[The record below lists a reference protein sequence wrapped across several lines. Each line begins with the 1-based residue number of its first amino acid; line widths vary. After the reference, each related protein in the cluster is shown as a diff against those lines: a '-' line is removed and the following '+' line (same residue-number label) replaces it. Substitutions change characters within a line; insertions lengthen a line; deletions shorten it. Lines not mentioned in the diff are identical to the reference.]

1 MDAVGCR
8 YRTVS
13 AHPTSLGWVRYQACL
28 CGQFR
33 VVLGRHDASGA
44 EPAAVLARVAA
55 PVSAREEN

>member
-1 MDAVGCR
+1 
-8 YRTVS
+8 
-13 AHPTSLGWVRYQACL
+13 VRYQACL